1 MIVMQRITQI
11 TSTLNTVNVQLL
23 QTSAANIQNINT
35 LKYVALDA
43 LSRQLVDLMQRHTE
57 PSTCS
62 RWNAKSSQISSDV
75 NATIKAKI
83 CVFGFVPLPVPGTQE
98 VSISCVSHMAG
109 AESESI
115 MGIWEW
121 SPQWGQHAEPL
132 VSGSLKLKTICQL
145 EAWMRPQI
153 CSLLRYFQTFKA
165 FSNLRKQPSRPILL
179 FYYCD
184 YASFLAPKRRQW
196 SL

>member
-11 TSTLNTVNVQLL
+11 TSTLNIVNVQLL
-23 QTSAANIQNINT
+23 QTSAANIQYINT
-35 LKYVALDA
+35 LKYVALDER
-43 LSRQLVDLMQRHTE
+43 SRQLVDLMQRHTG

-83 CVFGFVPLPVPGTQE
+83 CVFGFIPLPVPGTQE
-98 VSISCVSHMAG
+98 VSISCASHMAG

-132 VSGSLKLKTICQL
+132 VSGSGGRSPT
-145 EAWMRPQI
+145 EAENYLPVG
-153 CSLLRYFQTFKA
+153 SLNEATNLLPSQV
-165 FSNLRKQPSRPILL
+165 FSNFQSI
-179 FYYCD
+179 
-184 YASFLAPKRRQW
+184 Q
-196 SL
+196 

>member
-43 LSRQLVDLMQRHTE
+43 LSRQLVDLMQRHTG

-83 CVFGFVPLPVPGTQE
+83 CVLGFVPSPVPGMQE

-109 AESESI
+109 AERVYNGDLGMEPPVGSTCRAP
-115 MGIWEW
+115 G
-121 SPQWGQHAEPL
+121 QWITEAENYLP
-132 VSGSLKLKTICQL
+132 VGSLN
-145 EAWMRPQI
+145 EATN
-153 CSLLRYFQTFKA
+153 LLPSQV
-165 FSNLRKQPSRPILL
+165 FSNFQSI
-179 FYYCD
+179 
-184 YASFLAPKRRQW
+184 Q
-196 SL
+196 